1 MNKVRSKKG
10 EKRVQSES
18 RVGPTRAI
26 AYVRVS
32 TADQAGEG
40 HSLEAQKEKLR
51 LFSEIHNLELIGI
64 EVDAGLSASTLDRPG
79 LQRALATLED
89 FRAEALVVVKLD
101 RLTRS
106 VRDLCVLVDTYF
118 RDGAHRLMSVS
129 EAVDTGSAGG
139 RLVLNVLSSVSQWER
154 EAAAERTTAVMQHLK
169 ATGKFTGGFPPFG
182 FYVDDDG
189 SLVEHV
195 EEQAIITL
203 SRQYNRAGASLRNIG
218 RQIGNNPRTGKPFD
232 AKQVQRML

>member
-1 MNKVRSKKG
+1 M
-10 EKRVQSES
+10 
-18 RVGPTRAI
+18 RAI

-51 LFSEIHNLELIGI
+51 LFSELHNLELIGI

-79 LQRALATLED
+79 LQRALAALEE

-182 FYVDDDG
+182 FYVDDEG

-195 EEQAIITL
+195 EEQGFIV
-203 SRQYNRAGASLRNIG
+203 RARHKSLCGYSLRAIAMC
-218 RQIGNNPRTGKPFD
+218 IGNNPRNGKPFD
-232 AKQVQRML
+232 AKQIQRML